1 MLPIPIILKTLPF
14 LIGWFFRRKIPSM
27 FMAVVALVTGNKK
40 IAGYLLLVL
49 LIAGGLGANYFY
61 IKHLQSNIVK
71 LEQTLEKR
79 NSYIDILI
87 ADILMQN
94 EAIDEMRKTQE
105 RLAKEARERLEAVLE
120 QQKKVEIKEARTV
133 EELNQWLN
141 SLR

>member
-27 FMAVVALVTGNKK
+27 FMAVVALVMGNKK

-61 IKHLQSNIVK
+61 IKHLQSTIVE
-71 LEQTLEKR
+71 LEYKIVNKDQ
-79 NSYIDILI
+79 YIDILI
-87 ADILMQN
+87 ADILLQN
-94 EAIDEMRKTQE
+94 EAIDEMRQAQE
-105 RLAKEARERLEAVLE
+105 RLTKDARERLEAVLE

-133 EELNQWLN
+133 EELNQWLD
-141 SLR
+141 SFR